1 MFGKD
6 PRLFAYEPL
15 HGYRDE
21 HDTVPLPWDRLERD
35 LLREAPEQE
44 EPAA

>member
-15 HGYRDE
+15 HGYRHE
-21 HDTVPLPWDRLERD
+21 TDTVPLPWDHLEQD
-35 LLREAPEQE
+35 LLAD
-44 EPAA
+44 AD

>member
-15 HGYRDE
+15 HGWSGE
-21 HDTVPLPWDRLERD
+21 KDTIPLPWDRLERD
-35 LLREAPEQE
+35 LLGE
-44 EPAA
+44 EPDAA